1 MMVMCCD
8 DGHIKLDDDDMW
20 QYLC

>member
-1 MMVMCCD
+1 MVMCCD